1 MLKHRN
7 TVNWS
12 LIDKKWHEERNERI
26 VKLAATL
33 DAQKGGNSMSDKT
46 AFAIR
51 NEMFGSQTAKGFY
64 MRFGNGYEISVQ
76 FGQVNGCDGGKTTAE
91 VAVFDPKGQF
101 VQLGE
106 NDDVLFNVTPERVAE
121 LIFEYSYSNNK
132 QEETV

>member
-1 MLKHRN
+1 
-7 TVNWS
+7 
-12 LIDKKWHEERNERI
+12 
-26 VKLAATL
+26 
-33 DAQKGGNSMSDKT
+33 MSDKT

-51 NEMFGSQTAKGFY
+51 NEMFGNQTANGFY

-76 FGQVNGCDGGKTTAE
+76 FGQVNGCDQGKTTAE
-91 VAVFDPKGQF
+91 VAVFDPEGQF